1 MPSENTILNLFRRLF
16 SFFNNSTS
24 HYRLRTWRQKA
35 ARFRLPKHIM
45 VEHSRP
51 DGLVSRYEYDSYD
64 PLAQVCNWT
73 SMSTV
78 RRGCI
83 TTSSGIMS
91 LMQGGLI
98 RIWLGWMVEIT
109 YTYLL
114 SIARYGPMHW
124 DFPKLHGG
132 KIALILDLI
141 VQMLQIFAK
150 LWQIQILRMQ
160 YQMLWEML
168 GDVEEYRL
176 IPYYVKI

>member
-45 VEHSRP
+45 VEHSQP
-51 DGLVSRYEYDSYD
+51 DGVVSCYEYDRYD

-73 SMSTV
+73 SMPTV

-91 LMQGGLI
+91 LMQVGLLI
-98 RIWLGWMVEIT
+98 RIWLGWLVEDSMNGSPFQWRINWKEQKLNVVPSWGLRI
-109 YTYLL
+109 LL
-114 SIARYGPMHW
+114 KSLLVVV
-124 DFPKLHGG
+124 KNL
-132 KIALILDLI
+132 
-141 VQMLQIFAK
+141 
-150 LWQIQILRMQ
+150 
-160 YQMLWEML
+160 L

>member
-24 HYRLRTWRQKA
+24 HYRLRTDGKKLRGFA
-35 ARFRLPKHIM
+35 YRNHIM
-45 VEHSRP
+45 VEHSQP

-64 PLAQVCNWT
+64 PLVQVCNWT
-73 SMSTV
+73 SMPV

-91 LMQGGLI
+91 LMQVGLLI
-98 RIWLGWMVEIT
+98 RIRLGWMVEIT
-109 YTYLL
+109 YTYLF
-114 SIARYGPMHW
+114 SIARYGSMHW

-132 KIALILDLI
+132 KVALILGLI

-150 LWQIQILRMQ
+150 LWQIQILRIQ
-160 YQMLWEML
+160 YQML
-168 GDVEEYRL
+168 
-176 IPYYVKI
+176 